1 MLFPLE
7 LELVHHGY
15 SEAKMTM
22 KQYEFRQ
29 SGQAIVEMCISIVAI
44 MAVFLGL
51 IFLGGL
57 GISNIQTLL
66 RSKSNVENYS
76 RSANPAGNGGDN
88 IYAWDYGGDQR
99 KGDGLAF
106 TIDDQ
111 IINNSGAGLNGVPL
125 ADEARSLFLG
135 QLENQE
141 YSESLSGAKHIFTPV
156 SELGSYVQG
165 NYSQNMPQ
173 LFLDSANLT
182 SSTAAANS
190 PIYTL
195 NTRQFSA
202 EEVRRMKDTF
212 ARLFGVKPDSI
223 DLQNMRSNAVYMPVV
238 APVTATP

>member
-1 MLFPLE
+1 
-7 LELVHHGY
+7 
-15 SEAKMTM
+15 MTM
-22 KQYEFRQ
+22 KKYELTQ
-29 SGQAIVEMCISIVAI
+29 SGQAIIEMCISIVAI

-76 RSANPAGNGGDN
+76 RSANPAGYGGDN
-88 IYAWDYGGDQR
+88 IYAWDYGSDQR

-106 TIDDQ
+106 TVDDQ
-111 IINNSGAGLNGVPL
+111 ILSNSGAGVSGVPL

-182 SSTAAANS
+182 SSTAAADS
-190 PIYTL
+190 PIYTI

-202 EEVRRMKDTF
+202 EEIRRMKDTF
-212 ARLFGVKPDSI
+212 SRLFGVNTDRI
-223 DLQNMRSNAVYMPVV
+223 DLQNMRANAVYMPVV
-238 APVTATP
+238 APVTVTP